1 MSGECI
7 LVIDDSKEIVKH
19 LTERVLPNF
28 GYVTLHASDG
38 KSGLALIREK
48 KPDLVMLDYN
58 LPEMTGIDVLR
69 EMAQS
74 GLNTPVVLMTGYGS
88 ELSAIEAFRLGA
100 KDYLI
105 KPFTVDEILETI
117 DRALVETRLLH
128 DKAELAEQLRR
139 TKLELSRQSQEMDTL
154 FSIGKALTSLLDVT
168 KVMQRVQ
175 EAGRYLTNSDAC
187 AVWLANESGTAL
199 HTYGVEG
206 NVVAQELPVEGSQI
220 GEVLRTGRPFRQ
232 SYIGKKGGT
241 DTTPEPQA
249 ILCVPLSLRGIT
261 LGVLEVQNIHNRR
274 AFSRRDEFLLSFL
287 ADYAAIALENARVFQ
302 AADRALMAGMEELNT
317 LIEITRTIT
326 STLDLNEVIRLT
338 IQQVH
343 ASWHIEASSL
353 WLLDE
358 QRQVLRVLAN
368 VGTPYEL
375 LSQFEVPVGKGFV
388 GYAAQTGKWACTNKV
403 AGHPLHYRE
412 VDEFTHF
419 ETRTLLCVPLLFGG
433 RVIGVLQLLNK
444 QDGDFDDQDVEKA
457 LSIAAAVAI
466 AMTNAMLFEEAE
478 TRKHRLSAVLD
489 HTDMPILIADKQ
501 DRVVMLN
508 QQAQKQLL
516 LTDGVLGQPVTEV
529 MRLPALAQVV
539 KKVAAPNTNPLQDVV
554 AEGGGWRVRVVA
566 IPEYG
571 RLYTFYDKTKTH
583 ELNRA
588 KDNFIATISH
598 DMRAPLNSIMGLIS
612 SIEDVGPLNDQQR
625 RFVESIQKSTRFMI
639 EMVNGLLELAKVD
652 TLQQTFQPCS
662 PELICQHVLHELGE
676 SAAQKQITL
685 HLQAIP
691 PVGKLIGDATQ
702 LKSAVSN
709 LVDNAI
715 QYSPPGSTVQ
725 IQITQQNEQI
735 VIQVKDEGPGI
746 AAKDLPHIFEKFYRG
761 SNSMNNSEGIGLGLA
776 LVQSIARAHG
786 GDVWVESQPGLG
798 STFFLGLPTS
808 RFLQEIKMGETSP
821 IS

>member
-7 LVIDDSKEIVKH
+7 LVIDDSREIVKH

-28 GYVTLHASDG
+28 GYATLHASDG

-117 DRALVETRLLH
+117 DRALLETRLLH

-154 FSIGKALTSLLDVT
+154 FSIGKALTSLLDVS

-187 AVWLANESGTAL
+187 AVWLANESNTVL
-199 HTYGVEG
+199 HTYGSEG

-220 GEVLRTGRPFRQ
+220 GEVLRTGRPFRHT
-232 SYIGKKGGT
+232 YLGKRGGT
-241 DTTPEPQA
+241 TETQA
-249 ILCVPLSLRGIT
+249 TLCVPLRLRGIT

-274 AFSRRDEFLLSFL
+274 AFSRHDEFLLSFL

-302 AADRALMAGMEELNT
+302 AADKALMAGMEELNT

-326 STLDLNEVIRLT
+326 STLDLSEVIRLT

-353 WLLDE
+353 WLLDD

-388 GYAAQTGKWACTNKV
+388 GYVAQTGKWACTNKV

-419 ETRTLLCVPLLFGG
+419 ETRTLLCVPLMFGG
-433 RVIGVLQLLNK
+433 RVIGALQLLNK

-516 LTDGVLGQPVTEV
+516 LTDAVLGQPVTEV
-529 MRLPALAQVV
+529 MRLPALGEVV
-539 KKVAAPNTNPLQDVV
+539 KKVAASNTNPLQDVV

-571 RLYTFYDKTKTH
+571 RLYTFYDKAKTQ

-588 KDNFIATISH
+588 KDTFIATISH

-612 SIEDVGPLNDQQR
+612 SLEDMGPLNDQQR
-625 RFVESIQKSTRFMI
+625 CFVKSIQKSTRFMM

-652 TLQQTFQPCS
+652 TLQQTFQPCN
-662 PELICQHVLHELGE
+662 PALICQQVLHELKE
-676 SAAQKQITL
+676 SAEQKQITL
-685 HLQAIP
+685 HLQTNP
-691 PVGKLIGDATQ
+691 PLAKIIGDATQ

-715 QYSPPGSTVQ
+715 QYSPSGSTVQ
-725 IQITQQNEQI
+725 IQITQQDEQI
-735 VIQVKDEGPGI
+735 VIQVKDQGPGI
-746 AAKDLPHIFEKFYRG
+746 SAKDLPHIFEKFYRG
-761 SNSMNNSEGIGLGLA
+761 SNSVNNSEGIGLGLA

-786 GDVWVESQPGLG
+786 GDVWVESQPGSG

-808 RFLQEIKMGETSP
+808 RFLQETKMGELSP